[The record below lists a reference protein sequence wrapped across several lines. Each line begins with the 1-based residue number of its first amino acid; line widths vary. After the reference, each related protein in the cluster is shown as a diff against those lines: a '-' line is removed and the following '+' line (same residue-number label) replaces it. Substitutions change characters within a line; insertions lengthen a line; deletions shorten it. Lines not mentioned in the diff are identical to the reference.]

1 MEYIKDSVYVIS
13 RDDRTREYLITALFR
28 CSQCRAPSLGFSNA
42 SGSLEEHMR
51 DSALSPRWIPASAEG
66 KDFPEVPGSRSSTAD
81 EAHRCN
87 SIQAYRGA
95 IALARAALEATAKDQ
110 DFTSGNLQKK
120 IADMTA
126 KGILR
131 TSIGEAADQLRLAG
145 NRVLHADDASEEV
158 EKASEEGKSNALW
171 LLDEVLQEVYQSSAR
186 LASIKQRADA
196 AKAQKAAAEGADT
209 P

>member
-1 MEYIKDSVYVIS
+1 MEYVKDSVYAIS
-13 RDDRTREYLITALFR
+13 RDTGSGEYLITGLFR
-28 CSQCRAPSLGFSNA
+28 CSQCRSPSLGFSHAGNSFEGHMSA
-42 SGSLEEHMR
+42 SE
-51 DSALSPRWIPASAEG
+51 LSPRWLPASAEG
-66 KDFPEVPGSRSSTAD
+66 KDFPEVPGSIASAAD

-110 DFTSGNLQKK
+110 GFATGTLQKK

-126 KGILR
+126 KGLLR

-145 NRVLHADDASEEV
+145 NHVLHADDASEEV
-158 EKASEEGKSNALW
+158 EGASEEDASNALW

-186 LASIKQRADA
+186 LAAIKQRAEA
-196 AKAQKAAAEGADT
+196 ARL
-209 P
+209 